1 MDNEQFEEDF
11 QQLIL
16 DGMVQPAGLTA
27 EGEMMYEFTDKAF
40 QEIPNLAERATQLFS
55 ETVSTLWEKGFV
67 SMNVADTNPLI
78 TITEKALDEE
88 AKEELP
94 YEERVTLEYIIETL
108 KL

>member
-27 EGEMMYEFTDKAF
+27 EGEMMYEFTNKAF

-67 SMNVADTNPLI
+67 SMNVSEANPLI

>member
-67 SMNVADTNPLI
+67 SMNVADANPLI